1 MPQKRKATKRET
13 PKGSTTAE
21 KKQQKTQRKQEKKQ
35 QKAQRKKRQKQ
46 IKRTSTNKRNQTS
59 TRATSLQAS
68 SSRALSPS
76 RVRATEGAASQ
87 SRTSRTNAQPT
98 GSLRNK
104 ASASQKPK
112 KKRKTLLVRIFFW
125 ILGVVGALFITV
137 LILAMTPLF
146 TIEHVDYVASEHVSS
161 EDLQQLAPIQDGTTL
176 LSVNPFVLNAELRKN
191 PWVEAVILERDF
203 PSTLKISVVEKKV
216 LALVET
222 ANAEVAWYLGEDKTW
237 IEPAALPTGEGA
249 NNAESILSLATSSHT
264 LLIKDVPDSLNP
276 KAGATVSDEEVLGAL
291 QFKQVF
297 SDDLSSKVALYSA
310 PNTSSYSATLQ
321 SGVVIALGDTSNIP
335 SKEAVILALLEKHP
349 NQLTYINVKDPSK
362 PTYRKIENTPTT
374 TGTGVTK

>member
-1 MPQKRKATKRET
+1 MPQKRRATKRET
-13 PKGSTTAE
+13 PKGSTKAE
-21 KKQQKTQRKQEKKQ
+21 KKQQKKQPTR
-35 QKAQRKKRQKQ
+35 ARRA
-46 IKRTSTNKRNQTS
+46 QTS
-59 TRATSLQAS
+59 P
-68 SSRALSPS
+68 SSRHQPSPMQK
-76 RVRATEGAASQ
+76 SQ
-87 SRTSRTNAQPT
+87 
-98 GSLRNK
+98 
-104 ASASQKPK
+104 
-112 KKRKTLLVRIFFW
+112 KKRKPLIVRILFW
-125 ILGVVGALFITV
+125 LLGIVCALFITV

-146 TIEHVDYVASEHVSS
+146 TIEHVDYVASEHVTS

-191 PWVEAVILERDF
+191 PWVESVVLERDF

-264 LLIKDVPDSLNP
+264 LLIKDVPDSLSP
-276 KAGATVSDEEVLGAL
+276 KAGAPVTDEEVLGAL
-291 QFKQVF
+291 QFKQDF
-297 SDDLSSKVALYSA
+297 STDLSEKIALYSA
-310 PNTSSYSATLQ
+310 PNTAAYSATLQ
-321 SGVVIALGDTSNIP
+321 SGVVIALGDTSDIA

-362 PTYRKIENTPTT
+362 PTYRKIENTQTT
-374 TGTGVTK
+374 TGTGVAK